1 MGVLK
6 VFLKCDKIAKYVW
19 NSVYF
24 YEKRYFKWKR
34 EHSSLIFL
42 RRKLLWN

>member
-19 NSVYF
+19 NGIEYAMSSYNGQNPLLLDRAYPFSV
-24 YEKRYFKWKR
+24 
-34 EHSSLIFL
+34 
-42 RRKLLWN
+42 